1 MAGDP
6 AGEHWRG
13 ERARRGRGPIALLAG
28 LALCAATLLVYLPT
42 PGDYWIRYDNEL
54 WLRAPRVEA
63 LTLTGAERVEAL
75 VEMFTTPHGDL
86 YQPLMT
92 FSIALDYK
100 LFGENRAGYH
110 AHAIALHLA
119 IVLGVFALAL
129 RLSGA
134 LLASFLA
141 TLLIALH
148 PILVET
154 ASWVIHRTILTAMGW
169 IVVASHAYLSYA
181 RDPRRWPWLGV
192 ATAAFALSLLGK
204 SVPSV
209 ALLPFAIDLWLGR
222 HVSVRVVAEKLPLIA
237 AVLLVTGLN
246 LHFSQAIVDAE
257 VVARPFAAVVA
268 EAPAALVLSA
278 ANLVWPSDLA
288 IFYAAGQS
296 WSLIGTRWIA
306 VALAAVA
313 VALGGAALWRR
324 GVRGPLLCAA
334 LWIAFLAPYL
344 LAGAYRDT
352 STADRY
358 AYMGTL
364 LLVPGVAAALAQLA
378 GASAAIR
385 SSARAW
391 GVGLVVLA
399 LALPLGVQARALAR
413 RWSDEVLLW
422 QVVIARSP
430 HPTAFGAMGNAYR
443 ARLDWP
449 AAVDAYERALAL
461 LPNEPIASLRGVYH
475 LTAARYALAAY
486 DVSKRRGEASAGDP
500 EHYLDVALR
509 AARDGA
515 ARWPQ
520 RAEFQFELGRALLA
534 RGDYSEA
541 ADALARTVA
550 LEPNHD
556 RAWVRLGLAR
566 RGQGDAPGTETAL
579 REALRIQPRY
589 PLALEILANLYWE
602 QGRHA
607 EAADAFL
614 AWADLRPSQQSAH
627 RGFFASVA
635 ALEEAGAAQDAAR
648 RLDRYVERFP
658 DSAHAR
664 AELEHGG
671 AGAAPGREAPPPSQ
685 PAPAAEPAQGEVG
698 DSSGSM

>member
-515 ARWPQ
+515 ARWPPITIGRGSGSGWRGAA
-520 RAEFQFELGRALLA
+520 RATRRAPRRRFAKRCASNRATRWRSRSSRTSIGSRGATPRRRMPSSPGPICGHRSSPRIAASSRPSPPSKRRALH
-534 RGDYSEA
+534 
-541 ADALARTVA
+541 RT
-550 LEPNHD
+550 
-556 RAWVRLGLAR
+556 R
-566 RGQGDAPGTETAL
+566 
-579 REALRIQPRY
+579 
-589 PLALEILANLYWE
+589 
-602 QGRHA
+602 
-607 EAADAFL
+607 
-614 AWADLRPSQQSAH
+614 
-627 RGFFASVA
+627 
-635 ALEEAGAAQDAAR
+635 
-648 RLDRYVERFP
+648 
-658 DSAHAR
+658 
-664 AELEHGG
+664 HGG
-671 AGAAPGREAPPPSQ
+671 SIATSSAFPIPRTREPSSSTAAPAPRRVAKRRRRASPRRRRSPLRAKWGI
-685 PAPAAEPAQGEVG
+685 PRARCEP
-698 DSSGSM
+698 